1 MIENTGRKIG
11 GGGITGR
18 HNLGAYI
25 YTVWESA
32 RFAIWRSGVRSPLGP
47 PNGKIYRY
55 VGFPVFILRHIK
67 GKQHAI
73 VLLFRDIPKYENHR
87 RIY

>member
-25 YTVWESA
+25 YTAWESA

-55 VGFPVFILRHIK
+55 VGFPVFYFVAKRK
-67 GKQHAI
+67 AARYGAA
-73 VLLFRDIPKYENHR
+73 FS
-87 RIY
+87 

>member
-25 YTVWESA
+25 YTAWESA

-55 VGFPVFILRHIK
+55 VGFPVFYFV
-67 GKQHAI
+67 AI
-73 VLLFRDIPKYENHR
+73 RLLAVKRKAARYGAAFS
-87 RIY
+87 